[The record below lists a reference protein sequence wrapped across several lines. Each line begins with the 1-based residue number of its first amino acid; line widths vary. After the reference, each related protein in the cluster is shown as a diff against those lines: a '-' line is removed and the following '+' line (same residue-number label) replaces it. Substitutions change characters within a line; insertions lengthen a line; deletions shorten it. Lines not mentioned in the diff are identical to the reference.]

1 MGVTPSAMHGGRR
14 TSRRSSSPAMRV
26 AAIAAELAAIA
37 QDEQLQQQYEQD
49 GTTDLVAREEDA
61 EQHEEGVIE
70 NEVARDGAKADGAK
84 ADTVDV
90 PEGDTSTVA
99 RRHRR

>member
-1 MGVTPSAMHGGRR
+1 
-14 TSRRSSSPAMRV
+14 MRV

-37 QDEQLQQQYEQD
+37 QDEQLQQQDE
-49 GTTDLVAREEDA
+49 VAVVAGGEEDA

-70 NEVARDGAKADGAK
+70 NEAARDDAKTK
-84 ADTVDV
+84 SETIDV